1 MKGLIKYLFLVLCFG
16 SLINVTTI
24 SNSYAAGKWK
34 IGYKVYPD
42 GKTYYSTSEKEVFA
56 DIKAKKKCL
65 TLGSKSTGTFINEL
79 VCLKFKS
86 WDPKGKVTNHWP
98 ESISK
103 FASLDTYAASNKG
116 KNINKDFYKFKK
128 IFIPLSKDG
137 QWKLIGTKKASV
149 HDIDL
154 TWKYF
159 AQLDGN
165 NLSKLIEVLHITGSK
180 YSPNEVANWFKNF
193 TFQKN
198 GYKSCIPKSGT
209 GQSANLREKYY
220 IYELV
225 NSSVVNC
232 FFTRNM
238 NTDDE
243 IINQQVKRNTT
254 YVNTNLLSNIVKD
267 FIGNEIKL
275 PKIMLRSDHYFY
287 SQNGLYA
294 YFEMI
299 NPEVNGA
306 PKTLFTSEKENEY
319 YPLNINAHPKKKDFY
334 LNWIKIQT
342 KKHLEFE
349 KKLVKSQKYRLDLAK
364 YMGDGVIDD
373 FNEKNKNEK
382 IIKVADNLQSS
393 DLTKNQETINNNEI
407 KVDAKVCIRRTPGKY
422 RNTKNITIIQKS
434 KPCTQSGSDTVA
446 DYKIVKF
453 KDIPKAH
460 ERTLKKSNIC
470 YNENKKR
477 IQIRKSNCKEKEF
490 YLKYKELNNEDI
502 FYYETEKTQIAKVE
516 LTKKP
521 KKTVKVAKV
530 EDSTQEEFKPKKTNQ
545 DNEAPVIEIA
555 EAITVNDTSYIL
567 EGSVTDKADKIF
579 LEIDGQPV
587 EVNKG
592 KFKVKRYS
600 PVDEQIKI
608 VAIDQWGNKS
618 KTKLVNVT
626 IDIDKTIV
634 ATKLEPLNPSNISN
648 PSFDNK
654 VALVIGI
661 ENYTEAPKANYANLD
676 AKYFFD
682 YARKAFGVKKQNIN
696 LLVNEEATVVKTDK
710 AVSLWLKSKIK
721 KDKSDLIIFFAGHGL
736 ASSDGKELYLLPQ
749 DGNPDRLERT
759 ALSRTDLFKEII
771 SLNPKSVTMFLD
783 TCYSGVSRDEQMLLA
798 SARPIRIIAN
808 EQEGIPD
815 NFTIF
820 SASQLDQISSGLKEA
835 NHGIFSYYLMKGLEG
850 NADTNQ
856 DNDITNGELL
866 AYMDENISQKAAEQG
881 REQNPSLTG
890 NPDKILMSYR

>member
-128 IFIPLSKDG
+128 ISIPLSKDG

-364 YMGDGVIDD
+364 YLGDGVIDD
-373 FNEKNKNEK
+373 FNEKNKAEK

-407 KVDAKVCIRRTPGKY
+407 KVDAKICIRRT
-422 RNTKNITIIQKS
+422 
-434 KPCTQSGSDTVA
+434 
-446 DYKIVKF
+446 
-453 KDIPKAH
+453 
-460 ERTLKKSNIC
+460 KK
-470 YNENKKR
+470 
-477 IQIRKSNCKEKEF
+477 
-490 YLKYKELNNEDI
+490 
-502 FYYETEKTQIAKVE
+502 
-516 LTKKP
+516 
-521 KKTVKVAKV
+521 
-530 EDSTQEEFKPKKTNQ
+530 
-545 DNEAPVIEIA
+545 
-555 EAITVNDTSYIL
+555 
-567 EGSVTDKADKIF
+567 G
-579 LEIDGQPV
+579 
-587 EVNKG
+587 
-592 KFKVKRYS
+592 
-600 PVDEQIKI
+600 
-608 VAIDQWGNKS
+608 
-618 KTKLVNVT
+618 
-626 IDIDKTIV
+626 
-634 ATKLEPLNPSNISN
+634 
-648 PSFDNK
+648 
-654 VALVIGI
+654 
-661 ENYTEAPKANYANLD
+661 
-676 AKYFFD
+676 
-682 YARKAFGVKKQNIN
+682 
-696 LLVNEEATVVKTDK
+696 
-710 AVSLWLKSKIK
+710 
-721 KDKSDLIIFFAGHGL
+721 
-736 ASSDGKELYLLPQ
+736 
-749 DGNPDRLERT
+749 
-759 ALSRTDLFKEII
+759 
-771 SLNPKSVTMFLD
+771 
-783 TCYSGVSRDEQMLLA
+783 
-798 SARPIRIIAN
+798 
-808 EQEGIPD
+808 
-815 NFTIF
+815 
-820 SASQLDQISSGLKEA
+820 
-835 NHGIFSYYLMKGLEG
+835 
-850 NADTNQ
+850 
-856 DNDITNGELL
+856 
-866 AYMDENISQKAAEQG
+866 
-881 REQNPSLTG
+881 
-890 NPDKILMSYR
+890 

>member
-1 MKGLIKYLFLVLCFG
+1 MFDYL
-16 SLINVTTI
+16 
-24 SNSYAAGKWK
+24 
-34 IGYKVYPD
+34 
-42 GKTYYSTSEKEVFA
+42 
-56 DIKAKKKCL
+56 KKKYDENNGL
-65 TLGSKSTGTFINEL
+65 FHVKPNYLAKILDNKKE
-79 VCLKFKS
+79 K
-86 WDPKGKVTNHWP
+86 KV
-98 ESISK
+98 K
-103 FASLDTYAASNKG
+103 
-116 KNINKDFYKFKK
+116 KK
-128 IFIPLSKDG
+128 IEVV
-137 QWKLIGTKKASV
+137 KK
-149 HDIDL
+149 
-154 TWKYF
+154 
-159 AQLDGN
+159 
-165 NLSKLIEVLHITGSK
+165 E
-180 YSPNEVANWFKNF
+180 
-193 TFQKN
+193 
-198 GYKSCIPKSGT
+198 PK
-209 GQSANLREKYY
+209 
-220 IYELV
+220 
-225 NSSVVNC
+225 
-232 FFTRNM
+232 
-238 NTDDE
+238 
-243 IINQQVKRNTT
+243 
-254 YVNTNLLSNIVKD
+254 
-267 FIGNEIKL
+267 
-275 PKIMLRSDHYFY
+275 
-287 SQNGLYA
+287 
-294 YFEMI
+294 
-299 NPEVNGA
+299 
-306 PKTLFTSEKENEY
+306 
-319 YPLNINAHPKKKDFY
+319 
-334 LNWIKIQT
+334 
-342 KKHLEFE
+342 
-349 KKLVKSQKYRLDLAK
+349 
-364 YMGDGVIDD
+364 
-373 FNEKNKNEK
+373 
-382 IIKVADNLQSS
+382 
-393 DLTKNQETINNNEI
+393 
-407 KVDAKVCIRRTPGKY
+407 
-422 RNTKNITIIQKS
+422 
-434 KPCTQSGSDTVA
+434 
-446 DYKIVKF
+446 
-453 KDIPKAH
+453 
-460 ERTLKKSNIC
+460 
-470 YNENKKR
+470 
-477 IQIRKSNCKEKEF
+477 
-490 YLKYKELNNEDI
+490 
-502 FYYETEKTQIAKVE
+502 
-516 LTKKP
+516 
-521 KKTVKVAKV
+521 
-530 EDSTQEEFKPKKTNQ
+530 QEEFKPKKISQ
-545 DNEAPVIEIA
+545 DNEAPVIKIA

-676 AKYFFD
+676 ATYFFD
-682 YARKAFGVKKQNIN
+682 YARRAFGVQKQNIN

-721 KDKSDLIIFFAGHGL
+721 KNKSDLIIFFAGHGL

-881 REQNPSLTG
+881 RKQNPSLTG